1 MSSLFQRLLAG
12 MLQREY
18 IRKGRQPG
26 KHEHIAELQRRQID
40 AKHFLI
46 NCAFIA
52 AGVLVAAFGL
62 KGFLMPSSFIDGGIT
77 GISLIISNVS
87 SISVSLLILILNI
100 PFMLLALSTVGRQFA
115 VKSIIAITLLAI
127 AVHFIPY
134 PVVTHDKLLVAA
146 FGGFFLGLGIGLA
159 IRGGAVLDGTEVMAV
174 YLNKKFSLTVG
185 TVILIFNVF
194 IFLSAAYILSVE
206 TALYAILTYFAA
218 SKTVDF
224 IVDGIEEYIGVSI
237 ITDKPEEVRLAIIEN
252 LGRGCTLYMAK
263 NGFAPRGELLKDTE
277 VVYTVITRLEL
288 SKLKNEIDKIDIK
301 AFVIMNPIFD
311 AKGGMVKKKPL
322 RKLRQQGK
330 REEEITKN
338 GR

>member
-1 MSSLFQRLLAG
+1 MSSLFQRVLAG
-12 MLQREY
+12 LLQRKY
-18 IRKGRQPG
+18 SRKGIKPG
-26 KHEHIAELQRRQID
+26 THEHIAELKRMQID
-40 AKHFLI
+40 AKHFFT
-46 NCAFIA
+46 NCVYIL

-77 GISLIISNVS
+77 GISLITSNVTGV
-87 SISVSLLILILNI
+87 SVSLLILVLNI

-115 VKSIIAITLLAI
+115 IKSIVAIVLLAI
-127 AVHFIPY
+127 AVHVIPY

-159 IRGGAVLDGTEVMAV
+159 IRGGAVLDGTEVMAI

-237 ITDKPEEVRLAIIEN
+237 MTEKPEEIRLAIIEN

-263 NGFAPRGELLKDTE
+263 KGFAARGETLKGTE

-288 SKLKNEIDKIDIK
+288 SKLKNEIDKIDTN

-330 REEEITKN
+330 RSDSNASQI
-338 GR
+338 